1 MYWLSTEIRL
11 FKEEIA
17 IDISNFHMLYNV
29 WFHIK
34 KQVADVVFVVVAQN
48 SNQCQF
54 MTLMSICFWDHGRFY
69 LKSVN
74 CLVVFVILYSFLT
87 CYENCLKYHIKTK
100 NSGMWWILTCIFFT
114 NICWPFRSICFEA
127 YLTNQYNLFQF
138 RSELF

>member
-11 FKEEIA
+11 FKEEIT

-34 KQVADVVFVVVAQN
+34 KQVADVVFLLLFRTVINVSLWRLWVFVFEIMEDFIW
-48 SNQCQF
+48 NQW
-54 MTLMSICFWDHGRFY
+54 TVL
-69 LKSVN
+69 
-74 CLVVFVILYSFLT
+74 VFVILYSFLT
-87 CYENCLKYHIKTK
+87 GYENCLKCHIKTK

-114 NICWPFRSICFEA
+114 NICWPFRSICCEA